1 MRPEVPIGEVLFEF
15 QRVGNAVKVSAIH
28 VDTDTEIS
36 LIGPPAAGEYGLKM
50 AALRKL
56 MYVLNKR
63 HD

>member
-1 MRPEVPIGEVLFEF
+1 MHPEVPIGEVLFEF

-28 VDTDTEIS
+28 VDTNTEIS

-50 AALRKL
+50 SALRKL